1 MQLWEYAPDGNVYG
15 YSAILPAK
23 MNRYVV
29 KIHRPIQLVLAVIGL
44 STIIAVITWFILD
57 KSHWSVIYNN
67 YENNRVFKSVLEE
80 NRNLEESNRNLRENA
95 SMMKE
100 MDVMDK
106 KTAGLLQDQIRKL
119 QDEIFKLKQEL
130 EFYRGVMDGA
140 RESSGLNIQ
149 GMNIKHLAT
158 DNSYR
163 LNLVLTHVAKSV
175 KVAQGTVDVT
185 LEGEQNGKPGFLKL
199 RDVALDK
206 NLDLSLTFRNF
217 KKFECDLML
226 PESFTP
232 IRVKVVFTPKDTTR
246 ATVKKTF
253 DWSVS

>member
-1 MQLWEYAPDGNVYG
+1 
-15 YSAILPAK
+15 

-29 KIHRPIQLVLAVIGL
+29 KIHRPIQLALAVIGL

-67 YENNRVFKSVLEE
+67 YQNNRIFKSVLEE
-80 NRNLEESNRNLRENA
+80 NRKLEESNRNLRESA

-100 MDVMDK
+100 MDVVDK
-106 KTAGLLQDQIRKL
+106 KTTGLLQDQIKQL

-130 EFYRGVMDGA
+130 EFYHGVMDGA

-149 GMNIKHLAT
+149 GMSIKRLAT

-175 KVAQGTVDVT
+175 KVAEGTVDVT
-185 LEGEQNGKPGFLKL
+185 LEGEQDGKPDLLKL

-206 NLDLSLTFRNF
+206 NLDLSFTFRNF

-226 PESFTP
+226 PENFTP
-232 IRVKVVFTPKDTTR
+232 IRVKVIFTPKNKSGDK
-246 ATVKKTF
+246 VKKTF